1 MKYAMN
7 KDGMET
13 SKSEN
18 GTRDGTVQGLLFLMS
33 SEHLKQIVFTAM
45 IKILT
50 LGFIFLQSPTTNHEQ
65 CRPQSPDQQ

>member
-7 KDGMET
+7 KDDMGT
-13 SKSEN
+13 SKREN
-18 GTRDGTVQGLLFLMS
+18 STRDGTVQGLLSLMS
-33 SEHLKQIVFTAM
+33 SEHLKQTVFAAM

-50 LGFIFLQSPTTNHEQ
+50 LGFIFLQSPTTNYEQ